1 MIIIEN
7 EKLKISI
14 NPLGAEL
21 SNAVLKENGRDY
33 IWEGDPTV
41 WSGHAPILFPICGRL
56 AKDTFYINGDRYTMA
71 KHGFARRREFDLLE
85 VEETRASFV
94 LRSDAKTKMQYP
106 FDFEFAVSF
115 SLDGSKLKTVY
126 STVNTGGETMY
137 FSVGAHPAFSVGL
150 GGRVVFPIKDKIETL
165 TVSSDGLINGIRTYA
180 ECGES
185 VTLTED
191 VFQNDA
197 IILPSPKFES
207 ADLCD
212 KNGKKLVT
220 MRFGKVPYLLMWA
233 KPGAPFVCIEPWH
246 GIPDD
251 VGEPHE
257 IKDKKAII
265 KLAAGERFDFETEIE
280 FFA

>member
-1 MIIIEN
+1 MINIEN
-7 EKLKISI
+7 DKLKVSV

-21 SNAVLKENGRDY
+21 SSATLKENGREY

-56 AKDTFYINGDRYTMA
+56 AKDTFFVEGERFSLA

-85 VEETRASFV
+85 VGQDRASFV

-126 STVNTGGETMY
+126 STVNTGSGDMY
-137 FSVGAHPAFSVGL
+137 FSVGAHPAFNVPL
-150 GGRVVFPIKDKIETL
+150 GGKVVFPVTGKIETL
-165 TVSSDGLINGIRTYA
+165 TVSSDGLISGVKTYA
-180 ECGES
+180 EKGNA

-191 VFQNDA
+191 VFENDA
-197 IILPSPKFES
+197 LILPSPKFDHAELY
-207 ADLCD
+207 DE
-212 KNGKKLVT
+212 NGKKLVKMT
-220 MRFGKVPYLLMWA
+220 FGKVPYLLMWA
-233 KPGAPFVCIEPWH
+233 KPGAPYVCIEPWH

-257 IKDKKAII
+257 LKDKKAIVT
-265 KLAAGERFDFETEIE
+265 LGPGERFDFETEIE